1 MNRTNSPNRS
11 TRLFLMS
18 LFSLALLHSPSSKG
32 ADPKPAQKPTI
43 EEQLEDLRAAV
54 SRVEASLAKEHEDAA
69 DFSSAH
75 TSDAPQKG
83 DSNDPKMSGMG
94 MKKGMGAMR
103 GGGMKAQGGMMG
115 MGGMMKGMGSM
126 SAGSESPSSGGMQM
140 GMGSMGMMK
149 KGGMMKGMG
158 MMMMGKTP
166 DSSMEVSAL
175 PGFPGASH
183 IYHIGASEF
192 FLDHREHLGLT
203 PDQQKKLNELKSNT
217 LLKQNEFE
225 RQLERAEEQL
235 WSLTSE
241 AEPDAKQIESA
252 LAEIGVLT
260 TEKRLD
266 FIRSVGAA
274 AEVLTTSQRALLRG
288 ESTGGEPAAGSSHD
302 NHEHDDQPTQ

>member
-1 MNRTNSPNRS
+1 
-11 TRLFLMS
+11 
-18 LFSLALLHSPSSKG
+18 
-32 ADPKPAQKPTI
+32 
-43 EEQLEDLRAAV
+43 
-54 SRVEASLAKEHEDAA
+54 
-69 DFSSAH
+69 
-75 TSDAPQKG
+75 
-83 DSNDPKMSGMG
+83 
-94 MKKGMGAMR
+94 
-103 GGGMKAQGGMMG
+103 
-115 MGGMMKGMGSM
+115 
-126 SAGSESPSSGGMQM
+126 
-140 GMGSMGMMK
+140 MMK

-241 AEPDAKQIESA
+241 AEPDAAQIESA

-266 FIRSVGAA
+266 FIRSVGTA

-288 ESTGGEPAAGSSHD
+288 ESTSGEPAAESSHD
-302 NHEHDDQPTQ
+302 NHEHEDQPTQ

>member
-1 MNRTNSPNRS
+1 MNRTNSLNYS
-11 TRLFLMS
+11 TRRFLFS
-18 LFSLALLHSPSSKG
+18 LFSLVLLNSPSVKG
-32 ADPKPAQKPTI
+32 ADPKPAEKPTI

-54 SRVEASLAKEHEDAA
+54 SRVEASLAKEHEAAA
-69 DFSSAH
+69 DSSSAH
-75 TSDAPQKG
+75 TSNAPQEG
-83 DSNDPKMSGMG
+83 DGSDPKMGGMG
-94 MKKGMGAMR
+94 MKKGMGAMS
-103 GGGMKAQGGMMG
+103 GGEMKAKGGMMG

-126 SAGSESPSSGGMQM
+126 SAGSDSQSSEGM

-166 DSSMEVSAL
+166 DSSMEISAL

-241 AEPDAKQIESA
+241 AEPDAAQIENA

-288 ESTGGEPAAGSSHD
+288 ESTGGEPAAESSHD